1 MKVLISDNLSPV
13 GVEILKKAGLDVDAR
28 SKTAPEEI
36 EKIIGEYDA
45 LIIRS
50 ATKVTAGLLEK
61 AGKLKVVGR
70 AGSGLDNVDIPAAT
84 KKGVVVMNT
93 PGGNTVTT
101 AEHTIGMIFACAR
114 MIPQS
119 YASLKAG
126 KWEKKKFE
134 GVELYA
140 KTLGVIGMG
149 GLGMKVLAYDPFI
162 SADKAKSLGIEL
174 ADLPTLYR
182 RSDFITVH
190 TPKTKETAN
199 LINKDTIAQMKDGV
213 RIINCARGGIVNE
226 KDLYEALK
234 SGKVAGAAFD
244 VFEKEP
250 PENHPLLTL
259 DNFIASPHLGASTR
273 EAQENVAL
281 AVAEQIV
288 DYLIAGTVRNAV
300 NVPSVPAD
308 QLPALSPYIN
318 LAERMGLFIA
328 QLYEGGL
335 TQVTVEYSGEVANL
349 KQDPITLAALKGLL
363 TPTLQETV
371 NYVNAPLIAKDRGID
386 VKVSKS
392 SEATEY
398 TSLVTLRI
406 KAGGKDVSAT
416 GTLNS
421 KKEPRIIQVDNF
433 PMETVP
439 EGDML
444 VLMNNDKPGVIGGIG
459 TLLGQNGINIARMQ
473 FGREKQGGLAMSVVS
488 IDSVVSDEL
497 MAKIKR
503 LPNVLAVKQVKIK
516 EYGFRNAEC
525 GITGGKVMP
534 VL

>member
-1 MKVLISDNLSPV
+1 MKVLISDNLSPI

-28 SKTAPEEI
+28 SKTSPEEI
-36 EKIIGEYDA
+36 EKIIGDYDA

-61 AGKLKVVGR
+61 AAKLKVVGR

-114 MIPQS
+114 MIPQA
-119 YASLKAG
+119 YASLKTG

-134 GVELYA
+134 GVELYD
-140 KTLGVIGMG
+140 KTLGVIGLG
-149 GLGMKVLAYDPFI
+149 AIGSVVATRAVSLGMKVLAYDPFI
-162 SADKAKSLGIEL
+162 SQEKAKSLGITL
-174 ADLPTLYR
+174 ADLPTIYKK
-182 RSDFITVH
+182 SDFITVH

-199 LINKDTIAQMKDGV
+199 LINKDTISQMKEGV

-226 KDLYEALK
+226 RDLYEALK
-234 SGKVAGAAFD
+234 SGKVAGASFD

-259 DNFIASPHLGASTR
+259 DNFVATPHLGASTK
-273 EAQENVAL
+273 EAQENVAV

-308 QLPALSPYIN
+308 QLPTLSPYIN
-318 LAERMGLFIA
+318 LAERMGSFEA

-349 KQDPITLAALKGLL
+349 KLEPITLAALKGLL
-363 TPTLQETV
+363 TPILKENV
-371 NYVNAPLIAKDRGID
+371 NYVNAPLIAKDRGIE
-386 VKVSKS
+386 VKVSKTS
-392 SEATEY
+392 GGTEY
-398 TSLVTLRI
+398 TSLITLKV
-406 KAGGKDVSAT
+406 KANGREMLVS

-421 KKEPRIIQVDNF
+421 RKEPRIVQVDSF
-433 PMETVP
+433 PMEAVP

-459 TLLGQNGINIARMQ
+459 TILGQNGVNIARMQ
-473 FGREKQGGLAMSVVS
+473 FGREKQGGMAMSVVS

-497 MAKIKR
+497 MAKIKK
-503 LPNVLAVKQVKIK
+503 LPNVLSVKQIKI
-516 EYGFRNAEC
+516 
-525 GITGGKVMP
+525 
-534 VL
+534 

>member
-1 MKVLISDNLSPV
+1 MKVLISDNLSTC
-13 GVEILKKAGLDVDAR
+13 GVDILKKAGLEVEFR
-28 SKTAPEEI
+28 SKTTVEEI
-36 EKIIGEYDA
+36 EKMIGDYDA

-61 AGKLKVVGR
+61 ASKLKIVGR

-114 MIPQS
+114 MIPQAYS
-119 YASLKAG
+119 SMKAG

-134 GVELYA
+134 GVELFD
-140 KTLGVIGMG
+140 KTLGIIGLGAIG
-149 GLGMKVLAYDPFI
+149 GVVANRCTALGMKVLAFDPFI
-162 SADKAKSLGIEL
+162 STEKAKQLGIEL
-174 ADLPTLYR
+174 ADLETIYK
-182 RSDFITVH
+182 RSDFITLH
-190 TPKTKETAN
+190 TPKTKETAG
-199 LINKDTIAQMKDGV
+199 LINKDTIAKMKDGV

-226 KDLYEALK
+226 ADLYEALK

-250 PENHPLLTL
+250 PENHPLMTL
-259 DNFIASPHLGASTR
+259 DNFIATPHLGASTL
-273 EAQENVAL
+273 EAQENVAT

-308 QLPALSPYIN
+308 QLPSLSPYIN
-318 LAERMGLFIA
+318 LAERMGLFAA
-328 QLYEGGL
+328 QVIEGGL
-335 TQVTVEYSGEVANL
+335 TQVTVEYSGDVSNL
-349 KQDPITLAALKGLL
+349 KLEPVTLAALKGLL
-363 TPTLQETV
+363 TPMIQENV
-371 NYVNAPLIAKDRGID
+371 NYVNAPLIAKDRGIE

-392 SEATEY
+392 SDTREY
-398 TSLVTLRI
+398 TSLITIKV
-406 KAGGKDVSAT
+406 KAGAKELTVS

-421 KKEPRIIQVDNF
+421 KKEPRIIQVDDF

-459 TLLGQNGINIARMQ
+459 TLMGQSGVNIARMQ
-473 FGREKQGGLAMSVVS
+473 FGRDKQGGLAMSIVS
-488 IDSVVSDEL
+488 VDSPISDEL
-497 MAKIKR
+497 MNKVRK
-503 LPNVLAVKQVKIK
+503 LPNVLSAKQVRI
-516 EYGFRNAEC
+516 
-525 GITGGKVMP
+525 
-534 VL
+534 

>member
-1 MKVLISDNLSPV
+1 
-13 GVEILKKAGLDVDAR
+13 
-28 SKTAPEEI
+28 
-36 EKIIGEYDA
+36 
-45 LIIRS
+45 
-50 ATKVTAGLLEK
+50 
-61 AGKLKVVGR
+61 
-70 AGSGLDNVDIPAAT
+70 
-84 KKGVVVMNT
+84 
-93 PGGNTVTT
+93 
-101 AEHTIGMIFACAR
+101 
-114 MIPQS
+114 
-119 YASLKAG
+119 
-126 KWEKKKFE
+126 
-134 GVELYA
+134 
-140 KTLGVIGMG
+140 
-149 GLGMKVLAYDPFI
+149 
-162 SADKAKSLGIEL
+162 
-174 ADLPTLYR
+174 
-182 RSDFITVH
+182 
-190 TPKTKETAN
+190 
-199 LINKDTIAQMKDGV
+199 
-213 RIINCARGGIVNE
+213 VNE
-226 KDLYEALK
+226 QDLYEALK
-234 SGKVAGAAFD
+234 SGKVASAAFD

-259 DNFIASPHLGASTR
+259 DNFIATPHLGASTR
-273 EAQENVAL
+273 EAQENVAV

-335 TQVTVEYSGEVANL
+335 TQVTVEYSGEVTNL

-363 TPTLQETV
+363 TPTLQENV

-406 KAGGKDVSAT
+406 KAGGKDVSAA

-488 IDSVVSDEL
+488 IDSPVSDEL
-497 MAKIKR
+497 MGKIRK
-503 LPNVLAVKQVKIK
+503 LPNVLSVKLVKI
-516 EYGFRNAEC
+516 
-525 GITGGKVMP
+525 
-534 VL
+534 

>member
-1 MKVLISDNLSPV
+1 MKVLISDNLSTR
-13 GVEILKKAGLDVDAR
+13 GVDILKKAGLEVEFR
-28 SKTAPEEI
+28 SKTTVEEI
-36 EKIIGEYDA
+36 EKMIGDYDA

-61 AGKLKVVGR
+61 ASKLKVIGR

-101 AEHTIGMIFACAR
+101 AEHTIGMIFASAR
-114 MIPQS
+114 MIPQAYS
-119 YASLKAG
+119 SMKAG

-134 GVELYA
+134 GVELFD
-140 KTLGVIGMG
+140 KTLGIIGLGAIG
-149 GLGMKVLAYDPFI
+149 GVVANRCTALGMKVLAFDPFI
-162 SADKAKSLGIEL
+162 STEKAKQLGIEL
-174 ADLPTLYR
+174 ADLDTIYK

-190 TPKTKETAN
+190 TPKTKETAG
-199 LINKDTIAQMKDGV
+199 LINKDTIAKMKDGV

-226 KDLYEALK
+226 ADLYEALK

-250 PENHPLLTL
+250 PENHPLMTL
-259 DNFIASPHLGASTR
+259 DNFIATPHLGASTL
-273 EAQENVAL
+273 EAQENVAT

-308 QLPALSPYIN
+308 QLPSLSPYIN
-318 LAERMGLFIA
+318 LAERMGLFTA
-328 QLYEGGL
+328 QVIEGGL
-335 TQVTVEYSGEVANL
+335 TQVTVEYSGDVSNL
-349 KQDPITLAALKGLL
+349 KLEPVTLAALKGLL
-363 TPTLQETV
+363 TPMVQENV
-371 NYVNAPLIAKDRGID
+371 NYVNAPLIAKDRGIE

-392 SEATEY
+392 SDTREY
-398 TSLVTLRI
+398 TSLITIKV
-406 KAGGKDVSAT
+406 KAGAKEMSVS

-421 KKEPRIIQVDNF
+421 KKEPRIIQVDDF

-459 TLLGQNGINIARMQ
+459 MLMGQSGVNIARMQ
-473 FGREKQGGLAMSVVS
+473 FGREKQGGLAMSIVS
-488 IDSVVSDEL
+488 VDSPISDEL
-497 MAKIKR
+497 MNKVRK
-503 LPNVLAVKQVKIK
+503 LPNVLSAKQVRI
-516 EYGFRNAEC
+516 
-525 GITGGKVMP
+525 
-534 VL
+534 

>member
-1 MKVLISDNLSPV
+1 MKVLISDNLSTR
-13 GVEILKKAGLDVDAR
+13 GVEILKKAGLEVEFR
-28 SKTAPEEI
+28 SKTSAEEI
-36 EKIIGEYDA
+36 EKMIGDYDG

-61 AGKLKVVGR
+61 AAKLKVIGR

-114 MIPQS
+114 MIPQA

-134 GVELYA
+134 GVELFD
-140 KTLGVIGMG
+140 KTLGIV
-149 GLGMKVLAYDPFI
+149 GLGAIGGVVANRCSAMGMKILAFDPFI
-162 SADKAKSLGIEL
+162 STEKAKQLGIEL
-174 ADLPTLYR
+174 ADLETIYK
-182 RSDFITVH
+182 RSDFITLH
-190 TPKTKETAN
+190 TPKTKETAG
-199 LINKDTIAQMKDGV
+199 LINKNTIAKMKDGV

-226 KDLYEALK
+226 ADLYEALK
-234 SGKVAGAAFD
+234 SGKVAAAAFD

-259 DNFIASPHLGASTR
+259 DNFIATPHLGASTL
-273 EAQENVAL
+273 EAQENVAT

-308 QLPALSPYIN
+308 QLPSLSPYIN
-318 LAERMGLFIA
+318 LAERMGLFTA
-328 QLYEGGL
+328 QVLEGGI
-335 TQVTVEYSGEVANL
+335 TQVTVEYSGEVSNL
-349 KQDPITLAALKGLL
+349 KLEPVTLAALKGLL
-363 TPTLQETV
+363 TPMIQENV
-371 NYVNAPLIAKDRGID
+371 NYVNAPLIAKDRGIE

-392 SEATEY
+392 DDTTEY
-398 TSLVTLRI
+398 TSLVTLRV
-406 KAGGKDVSAT
+406 KAGGKDSSVA

-444 VLMNNDKPGVIGGIG
+444 VLMNHDKPGVIGGIG
-459 TLLGQNGINIARMQ
+459 TLLGQNSVNIARMQ
-473 FGREKQGGLAMSVVS
+473 FGRESQGGLAMSVVS
-488 IDSVVSDEL
+488 IDSPVSDAV
-497 MAKIKR
+497 MGKIKQ
-503 LPNVLAVKQVKIK
+503 LPNVLSVKQI
-516 EYGFRNAEC
+516 R
-525 GITGGKVMP
+525 I
-534 VL
+534 

>member
-1 MKVLISDNLSPV
+1 MKVLISDNLSAR
-13 GVEILKKAGLDVDAR
+13 GVEILKKAGLEVEAR
-28 SKTAPEEI
+28 SKTSVEEI
-36 EKIIGEYDA
+36 EKIIGDYDA

-61 AGKLKVVGR
+61 AGKLKVIGR

-114 MIPQS
+114 MLPQA

-134 GVELYA
+134 GVELYD
-140 KTLGVIGMG
+140 KTLGIV
-149 GLGMKVLAYDPFI
+149 GLGAIGGVVANRCGAMGMKILAFDPFI
-162 SADKAKSLGIEL
+162 SAEKAKQLGIEL
-174 ADLPTLYR
+174 ADLETIWK

-190 TPKTKETAN
+190 TPKTKETAGM
-199 LINKDTIAQMKDGV
+199 INKDTIAKMKDGV

-226 KDLYEALK
+226 SDLYEALK
-234 SGKVAGAAFD
+234 SGKVGGAAFD

-259 DNFIASPHLGASTR
+259 DNFIATPHLGASTK
-273 EAQENVAL
+273 EAQENVAT

-288 DYLIAGTVRNAV
+288 DYLVAGTVRNAV

-308 QLPALSPYIN
+308 QLPTLSPYIN
-318 LAERMGLFIA
+318 LAERMGLFIG
-328 QLYEGGL
+328 QLAEGGL
-335 TQVTVEYSGEVANL
+335 TQVAVEYSGEASNI
-349 KQDPITLAALKGLL
+349 KQEPITLAALKGVL
-363 TPTLQETV
+363 TPTLQENV
-371 NYVNAPLIAKDRGID
+371 NYVNAPLIAKDRGIE

-398 TSLVTLRI
+398 TSLVILRLR
-406 KAGGKDVSAT
+406 AGDKVVSAA

-421 KKEPRIIQVDNF
+421 RKEARIIQVDNF

-439 EGDML
+439 AGDML

-459 TLLGQNGINIARMQ
+459 TILGQNGINISRMQ
-473 FGREKQGGLAMSVVS
+473 FGRESQGGRAMSVVS
-488 IDSVVSDEL
+488 VDSPISDGL
-497 MAKIKR
+497 MDKIR
-503 LPNVLAVKQVKIK
+503 QLPNVLSAKMI
-516 EYGFRNAEC
+516 R
-525 GITGGKVMP
+525 I
-534 VL
+534 

>member
-1 MKVLISDNLSPV
+1 MKVLISDNLSTC
-13 GVEILKKAGLDVDAR
+13 GVDILKKAGLEVEFR
-28 SKTAPEEI
+28 SKTTVEEI
-36 EKIIGEYDA
+36 EKMIGDYDA

-61 AGKLKVVGR
+61 AAKLKIVGR

-101 AEHTIGMIFACAR
+101 AEHTIGMIFASAR
-114 MIPQS
+114 MIPQAYS
-119 YASLKAG
+119 SMKAG

-134 GVELYA
+134 GVELFD
-140 KTLGVIGMG
+140 KTLGIIGLGAIG
-149 GLGMKVLAYDPFI
+149 GVVANRCTALGMKVLAFDPFI
-162 SADKAKSLGIEL
+162 STEKAKQLGIEL
-174 ADLPTLYR
+174 ADLETIYK
-182 RSDFITVH
+182 RSDFITLH
-190 TPKTKETAN
+190 TPKTKETAG
-199 LINKDTIAQMKDGV
+199 LINKDTIAKMKDGV

-226 KDLYEALK
+226 ADLYEALK

-250 PENHPLLTL
+250 PENHPLMTL
-259 DNFIASPHLGASTR
+259 DNFIATPHLGASTL
-273 EAQENVAL
+273 EAQENVAT

-308 QLPALSPYIN
+308 QLPSLSPYIN
-318 LAERMGLFIA
+318 LAERMGLFAA
-328 QLYEGGL
+328 QVIEGGL
-335 TQVTVEYSGEVANL
+335 TQVTVEYSGDVSNL
-349 KQDPITLAALKGLL
+349 KLEPVTLAALKGLL
-363 TPTLQETV
+363 TPIIQENV
-371 NYVNAPLIAKDRGID
+371 NYVNAPLIAKDRGIE

-392 SEATEY
+392 SDTREY
-398 TSLVTLRI
+398 TSLITIKV
-406 KAGGKDVSAT
+406 KAGAKEMSVA

-421 KKEPRIIQVDNF
+421 KKEPRIIQVDDF

-459 TLLGQNGINIARMQ
+459 TLMGQNGINIARMQ
-473 FGREKQGGLAMSVVS
+473 FGREKQGGLAMSIVS
-488 IDSVVSDEL
+488 VDSTISDEI
-497 MAKIKR
+497 MNKVRK
-503 LPNVLAVKQVKIK
+503 LPNVLSAKQVRI
-516 EYGFRNAEC
+516 
-525 GITGGKVMP
+525 
-534 VL
+534 

>member
-1 MKVLISDNLSPV
+1 MKVLISDNLSAN
-13 GVEILKKAGLDVDAR
+13 GVEILKKAGLEVEFR
-28 SKTAPEEI
+28 SKTSAEEI
-36 EKIIGEYDA
+36 EKMIGEYDG

-50 ATKVTAGLLEK
+50 ATKVTAALLEK
-61 AGKLKVVGR
+61 ATNLKVIGR

-114 MIPQS
+114 MIPQA

-134 GVELYA
+134 GVELFD
-140 KTLGVIGMG
+140 KTLGIV
-149 GLGMKVLAYDPFI
+149 GLGAIGGVVANRCAAMGMKILAFDPFI
-162 SADKAKSLGIEL
+162 SAEKAKSLGIEL
-174 ADLPTLYR
+174 ADLETIWKR
-182 RSDFITVH
+182 ADFITLH

-199 LINKDTIAQMKDGV
+199 LINKDTIAKMKNSV

-226 KDLYEALK
+226 GDLFEALK
-234 SGKVAGAAFD
+234 SGKVAAAAFD

-259 DNFIASPHLGASTR
+259 DNFIATPHLGASTK
-273 EAQENVAL
+273 EAQENVAT

-308 QLPALSPYIN
+308 QLPTLSPYIN
-318 LAERMGLFIA
+318 LAERMGLFLG
-328 QLYEGGL
+328 QLVEGGL
-335 TQVTVEYSGEVANL
+335 TQVVVEYSGEVAGL
-349 KQDPITLAALKGLL
+349 KQEPITLAALKGLL
-363 TPTLQETV
+363 TPMIQENV
-371 NYVNAPLIAKDRGID
+371 NYVNAPLIAKGRGIE
-386 VKVSKS
+386 VKVSTS
-392 SEATEY
+392 RDTTEY

-406 KAGGKDVSAT
+406 TAGGKDSAAS

-459 TLLGQNGINIARMQ
+459 MLMGENGINIARMQ
-473 FGREKQGGLAMSVVS
+473 FGRETQGGRAMSVVS
-488 IDSVVSDEL
+488 IDSTVPSAVME
-497 MAKIKR
+497 KIKK
-503 LPNVLAVKQVKIK
+503 LQNVLSVKQVKI
-516 EYGFRNAEC
+516 
-525 GITGGKVMP
+525 
-534 VL
+534 

>member
-1 MKVLISDNLSPV
+1 MKVLISDNLSTR
-13 GVEILKKAGLDVDAR
+13 GVDILKKAGLEVEFR
-28 SKTAPEEI
+28 SKTTVEEI
-36 EKIIGEYDA
+36 EKMIGDYDA

-61 AGKLKVVGR
+61 AAKLKVIGR

-101 AEHTIGMIFACAR
+101 AEHTIGMIFASAR
-114 MIPQS
+114 MIPQAYS
-119 YASLKAG
+119 SMKAG

-134 GVELYA
+134 GVELFD
-140 KTLGVIGMG
+140 KTLGIIGLGAIG
-149 GLGMKVLAYDPFI
+149 GVVANRCTALGMKVLAFDPFI
-162 SADKAKSLGIEL
+162 STEKAKQLGIEL
-174 ADLPTLYR
+174 ADLETIYT
-182 RSDFITVH
+182 RSDFITLH
-190 TPKTKETAN
+190 TPKTKETAG
-199 LINKDTIAQMKDGV
+199 LINKDTIAKMKDGV

-226 KDLYEALK
+226 ADLFEALK

-250 PENHPLLTL
+250 PENHPLMTL
-259 DNFIASPHLGASTR
+259 DNFIATPHLGASTL
-273 EAQENVAL
+273 EAQENVAT

-308 QLPALSPYIN
+308 QLPSLSPYIN
-318 LAERMGLFIA
+318 LAERMGLFTA
-328 QLYEGGL
+328 QVIEGGL
-335 TQVTVEYSGEVANL
+335 TQVTVEYSGDVSNL
-349 KQDPITLAALKGLL
+349 KLEPVTLAALKGLL
-363 TPTLQETV
+363 TPIVQENV
-371 NYVNAPLIAKDRGID
+371 NYVNAPLIAKDRGIE

-392 SEATEY
+392 NDTREY
-398 TSLVTLRI
+398 TSLITI
-406 KAGGKDVSAT
+406 KARAGAKEVSVA

-421 KKEPRIIQVDNF
+421 KKEPRIIQVDDF

-459 TLLGQNGINIARMQ
+459 MLMGQSGVNIARMQ
-473 FGREKQGGLAMSVVS
+473 FGREKQGGLAMSIVS
-488 IDSVVSDEL
+488 VDSPISDEL
-497 MAKIKR
+497 MGKVRK
-503 LPNVLAVKQVKIK
+503 LPNVLSAKQVRI
-516 EYGFRNAEC
+516 
-525 GITGGKVMP
+525 
-534 VL
+534 

>member
-1 MKVLISDNLSPV
+1 MKVLISDNLSAV
-13 GVEILKKAGLDVDAR
+13 GVDILKKAGLDVEAR
-28 SKTAPEEI
+28 SKTPPEEI

-50 ATKVTAGLLEK
+50 ATKVTAALLEK
-61 AGKLKVVGR
+61 AAKLKVVGR

-114 MIPQS
+114 MIPQA

-134 GVELYA
+134 GVELYD
-140 KTLGVIGMG
+140 KTLGIIGLG
-149 GLGMKVLAYDPFI
+149 AIGGVVANRAIGLGMKVVAYDPFI
-162 SADKAKSLGIEL
+162 SPEKAKSLGIEL
-174 ADLPTLYR
+174 ADLPTIYR

-199 LINKDTIAQMKDGV
+199 LINKTTISQMKNTV
-213 RIINCARGGIVNE
+213 RIINCARGGIINE
-226 KDLYEALK
+226 ADLYEALK
-234 SGKVAGAAFD
+234 SGKVAAAAFD

-259 DNFIASPHLGASTR
+259 DNFIATPHLGASTR
-273 EAQENVAL
+273 EAQENVAV
-281 AVAEQIV
+281 AVAEQVV
-288 DYLIAGTVRNAV
+288 DYLVAGTVRNAV

-308 QLPALSPYIN
+308 QLPTLSPYIN
-318 LAERMGLFIA
+318 LAERMGLFIG
-328 QLYEGGL
+328 QLAEGGL
-335 TQVTVEYSGEVANL
+335 TQVTVEYSGEAANL

-392 SEATEY
+392 SGTTEY
-398 TSLVTLRI
+398 TSLVTIRI
-406 KAGGKDVSAT
+406 KAGGRDLSAT

-421 KKEPRIIQVDNF
+421 RKEPRIIQVDNF

-439 EGDML
+439 EGTML

-459 TLLGQNGINIARMQ
+459 TILGQNGINIARMQ
-473 FGREKQGGLAMSVVS
+473 FGREQQGGLAMSVVS
-488 IDSVVSDEL
+488 IDSAVSDDL
-497 MAKIKR
+497 MAKIKQ
-503 LPNVLAVKQVKIK
+503 LPNVLSVKLLKI
-516 EYGFRNAEC
+516 
-525 GITGGKVMP
+525 
-534 VL
+534 

>member
-13 GVEILKKAGLDVDAR
+13 GVEILKKAGFEVDAR
-28 SKTAPEEI
+28 SKTTPEEI
-36 EKIIGEYDA
+36 EKIIGGYDA

-50 ATKVTAGLLEK
+50 ATKVTKELLGK
-61 AGKLKVVGR
+61 AIKLKIVGR
-70 AGSGLDNVDIPAAT
+70 AGSGLDNVDIAAAT

-101 AEHTIGMIFACAR
+101 AEHTIGMLFACAR
-114 MIPQS
+114 MIPQA
-119 YASLKAG
+119 YASLKEG
-126 KWEKKKFE
+126 KWEKKRFE
-134 GVELYA
+134 GVELYD
-140 KTLGVIGMG
+140 KTLGIVGLGAIGG
-149 GLGMKVLAYDPFI
+149 VVASRAVGLGMRVLAYDPFI
-162 SADKAKSLGIEL
+162 SAEKAKSLGIEL
-174 ADLPTLYR
+174 VDLSTIYKL
-182 RSDFITVH
+182 SDFITFH

-199 LINKDTIAQMKDGV
+199 LINKNTIAKMKDGV

-226 KDLYEALK
+226 QDLYEALK
-234 SGKVAGAAFD
+234 SGKVASAAFD

-259 DNFIASPHLGASTR
+259 DNFIATPHLGASTR
-273 EAQENVAL
+273 EAQENVAV
-281 AVAEQIV
+281 AIAEQIV

-308 QLPALSPYIN
+308 QRPALSPYIN

-349 KQDPITLAALKGLL
+349 KQEPITLAALKGLL
-363 TPTLQETV
+363 TPTLQENV

-406 KAGGKDVSAT
+406 KAGGKDVSAA

-459 TLLGQNGINIARMQ
+459 TLLGQNGVNIARMQ

-488 IDSVVSDEL
+488 IDSAVSDEL
-497 MAKIKR
+497 MGKIR
-503 LPNVLAVKQVKIK
+503 MLPNVLSVKLVKI
-516 EYGFRNAEC
+516 
-525 GITGGKVMP
+525 
-534 VL
+534 

>member
-1 MKVLISDNLSPV
+1 MKVLISDNLSLV
-13 GVEILKKAGLDVDAR
+13 GVEILKKAGLEVDAR
-28 SKTAPEEI
+28 SKTPVEEI
-36 EKIIGEYDA
+36 EKIIGDYDA

-50 ATKVTAGLLEK
+50 ATKVTAGLL
-61 AGKLKVVGR
+61 
-70 AGSGLDNVDIPAAT
+70 DNADIPAAT

-101 AEHTIGMIFACAR
+101 AEHTVGMIFACAR
-114 MIPQS
+114 MIPQA
-119 YASLKAG
+119 YASLKSG

-134 GVELYA
+134 GVELYD
-140 KTLGVIGMG
+140 KTIGIVGLGAIGG
-149 GLGMKVLAYDPFI
+149 VVANRAIGLGMKVLAYDPFI
-162 SADKAKSLGIEL
+162 STEKAKSLGIEL
-174 ADLPTLYR
+174 GDLPAIYR
-182 RSDFITVH
+182 RSDFITIH

-226 KDLYEALK
+226 QDLYEALK
-234 SGKVAGAAFD
+234 SGKVAAAAFD

-259 DNFIASPHLGASTR
+259 DNFIATPHLGASTK
-273 EAQENVAL
+273 EAQENVAT
-281 AVAEQIV
+281 AVDEQIV
-288 DYLIAGTVRNAV
+288 DYPVAGTVRNAV
-300 NVPSVPAD
+300 NVPSVPKD
-308 QLPALSPYIN
+308 QLPALSPDIN
-318 LAERMGLFIA
+318 LAERMGLFIG
-328 QLYEGGL
+328 QLSEGGL
-335 TQVTVEYSGEVANL
+335 TQISGEYSGEVANL
-349 KQDPITLAALKGLL
+349 KQEPITLSALKGLL
-363 TPTLQETV
+363 TPTLQENV
-371 NYVNAPLIAKDRGID
+371 NYVNAPLIAKDRGIE
-386 VKVSKS
+386 VKVSRS
-392 SEATEY
+392 SGATEY

-406 KAGGKDVSAT
+406 KAGGKDVSAS

-459 TLLGQNGINIARMQ
+459 TLLGQNGVNIARMQ

-497 MAKIKR
+497 MDKIRK
-503 LPNVLAVKQVKIK
+503 LPNVLSVKQIKI
-516 EYGFRNAEC
+516 
-525 GITGGKVMP
+525 
-534 VL
+534 

>member
-1 MKVLISDNLSPV
+1 MKVLISDNLSPI
-13 GVEILKKAGLDVDAR
+13 GVEILKKAGLEVDAR
-28 SKTAPEEI
+28 SKTSVEEI
-36 EKIIGEYDA
+36 EKIIGDYDA

-50 ATKVTAGLLEK
+50 ATKVTKELLDK
-61 AGKLKVVGR
+61 ATKIKVVGR
-70 AGSGLDNVDIPAAT
+70 AGSGRDNVDIAAAT

-114 MIPQS
+114 MIPQA

-134 GVELYA
+134 GVELCD
-140 KTLGVIGMG
+140 KTLGIVGLGAIGG
-149 GLGMKVLAYDPFI
+149 VVANRAIGLGMKVLAYDPFI
-162 SADKAKSLGIEL
+162 SAEKEKSLRIEL
-174 ADLPTLYR
+174 GDLAAIYR
-182 RSDFITVH
+182 RSDFITIH

-199 LINKDTIAQMKDGV
+199 LINKDTIAQMKNGV
-213 RIINCARGGIVNE
+213 RIVNCARGGIVNE
-226 KDLYEALK
+226 QDLYEALK
-234 SGKVAGAAFD
+234 SGKVAAAAFD

-250 PENHPLLTL
+250 PENNPLLTL
-259 DNFIASPHLGASTR
+259 DSFIATPHLGASTL
-273 EAQENVAL
+273 EAQENVAV

-288 DYLIAGTVRNAV
+288 DYLVAGTVRNAV

-308 QLPALSPYIN
+308 QLPTLSPYIN

-328 QLYEGGL
+328 QLSEGGL

-349 KQDPITLAALKGLL
+349 KQEPITLSALKGLL
-363 TPTLQETV
+363 APTLQENV

-398 TSLVTLRI
+398 TSLVTLKI
-406 KAGGKDVSAT
+406 KAAGRDVSAS

-459 TLLGQNGINIARMQ
+459 MLLGQNGVNIARMQ

-488 IDSVVSDEL
+488 IDSVVPDDL
-497 MAKIKR
+497 LAKIRK
-503 LPNVLAVKQVKIK
+503 LPNVLSVKQIKI
-516 EYGFRNAEC
+516 
-525 GITGGKVMP
+525 
-534 VL
+534 

>member
-1 MKVLISDNLSPV
+1 MARVLVTEEIAASGLQELSD
-13 GVEILKKAGLDVDAR
+13 AGHEVDVR
-28 SKTAPEEI
+28 LGLTPEELI
-36 EKIIGEYDA
+36 EAVKGAHA

-61 AGKLKVVGR
+61 ATKLKVVGR

-114 MIPQS
+114 MIPQA

-134 GVELYA
+134 GVELYD
-140 KTLGVIGMG
+140 KTLGIIGLG
-149 GLGMKVLAYDPFI
+149 AIGGVVANRAIGLGMKVLAYDPFI
-162 SADKAKSLGIEL
+162 STEKAKSLGIEL
-174 ADLPTLYR
+174 ADLPTIYK

-199 LINKDTIAQMKDGV
+199 LINKDTISQMKDSV
-213 RIINCARGGIVNE
+213 RIINCARGGIINE
-226 KDLYEALK
+226 QDLYEALK
-234 SGKVAGAAFD
+234 NGKVAAAAFD

-259 DNFIASPHLGASTR
+259 ENFLATPHLGASTK
-273 EAQENVAL
+273 EAQVNVAV
-281 AVAEQIV
+281 AVAEQVV

-335 TQVTVEYSGEVANL
+335 TQVTVEYSGDVANL
-349 KQDPITLAALKGLL
+349 KQEPITLSALKGLL
-363 TPTLQETV
+363 TPTLQENV
-371 NYVNAPLIAKDRGID
+371 NYVNAPLIAKDRGIE
-386 VKVSKS
+386 VKVSRS
-392 SEATEY
+392 SDTKEY
-398 TSLVTLRI
+398 TSLVTLKI
-406 KAGGKDVSAT
+406 KAGGRDVSAS

-459 TLLGQNGINIARMQ
+459 MLMGQNGINIARMQ

-488 IDSVVSDEL
+488 IDSAVSDEL
-497 MAKIKR
+497 MAKIKQ
-503 LPNVLAVKQVKIK
+503 LPNVLSVKQVKI
-516 EYGFRNAEC
+516 
-525 GITGGKVMP
+525 
-534 VL
+534 

>member
-1 MKVLISDNLSPV
+1 MKVLISDNLSAV

-28 SKTAPEEI
+28 SKTSPEEI

-50 ATKVTAGLLEK
+50 ATKVTAALLEK

-101 AEHTIGMIFACAR
+101 AEHTVGMIFACAR

-119 YASLKAG
+119 FASLKAG

-134 GVELYA
+134 GVELYD
-140 KTLGVIGMG
+140 KTLGVVGLGAIGAVVANRAI

-162 SADKAKSLGIEL
+162 SPEKAKSLGIEL
-174 ADLPTLYR
+174 ADLPAIYK

-199 LINKDTIAQMKDGV
+199 LINKTTIAQMKDGV

-226 KDLYEALK
+226 TDLYEALK
-234 SGKVAGAAFD
+234 SGKVAAAAFD

-259 DNFIASPHLGASTR
+259 DNFIATPHLGASTR
-273 EAQENVAL
+273 EAQENVAV
-281 AVAEQIV
+281 AVAEQVV
-288 DYLIAGTVRNAV
+288 DYLVAGTVRNAV

-308 QLPALSPYIN
+308 QLPTLSPYIN
-318 LAERMGLFIA
+318 LAERMGLFMG
-328 QLYEGGL
+328 QLAEGGL
-335 TQVTVEYSGEVANL
+335 TQVTVEYSGEAANL
-349 KQDPITLAALKGLL
+349 KQEPITLAALKGLL
-363 TPTLQETV
+363 TPTLQENV

-392 SEATEY
+392 SGTTEY
-398 TSLVTLRI
+398 TSLVAIRI
-406 KAGGKDVSAT
+406 KAGKDLSAA

-439 EGDML
+439 EGAML
-444 VLMNNDKPGVIGGIG
+444 VLMNNDKPGVIGGVG
-459 TLLGQNGINIARMQ
+459 TILGQNGVNIARMQ
-473 FGREKQGGLAMSVVS
+473 FGREQQGGLAMSVVS
-488 IDSVVSDEL
+488 IDSTVSDEL
-497 MAKIKR
+497 MGKIKQ
-503 LPNVLAVKQVKIK
+503 LPNVLSVKQI
-516 EYGFRNAEC
+516 R
-525 GITGGKVMP
+525 I
-534 VL
+534 

>member
-13 GVEILKKAGLDVDAR
+13 GVGILKKAGFEVDAR
-28 SKTAPEEI
+28 SKTTPEEI
-36 EKIIGEYDA
+36 EKIIGSYEA

-50 ATKVTAGLLEK
+50 ATKVTKELLDK
-61 AGKLKVVGR
+61 ATKLKVVGR
-70 AGSGLDNVDIPAAT
+70 AGSGLDNVDISAAT

-101 AEHTIGMIFACAR
+101 AEHTIGMLFACAR

-126 KWEKKKFE
+126 KWEKKRFE
-134 GVELYA
+134 GVELYD
-140 KTLGVIGMG
+140 KTLGVVGLGAIGG
-149 GLGMKVLAYDPFI
+149 VVANRAVGLGMKVLAYDPFI
-162 SADKAKSLGIEL
+162 STEKAKSLGIEL
-174 ADLPTLYR
+174 VDLPMIYKR
-182 RSDFITVH
+182 ADFITVH

-199 LINKDTIAQMKDGV
+199 LINKDTIARMKDGV

-226 KDLYEALK
+226 QDLYEALK
-234 SGKVAGAAFD
+234 SGKVASAAFD

-259 DNFIASPHLGASTR
+259 DNFIATPHLGASTR
-273 EAQENVAL
+273 EAQENVAV
-281 AVAEQIV
+281 AIAEQVV

-349 KQDPITLAALKGLL
+349 KQEPITLAALKGLL
-363 TPTLQETV
+363 TPTLQENV

-406 KAGGKDVSAT
+406 KAGGKDMSAA

-488 IDSVVSDEL
+488 IDSPVSDEL
-497 MAKIKR
+497 MGKIRK
-503 LPNVLAVKQVKIK
+503 LPNVLSVKLVKI
-516 EYGFRNAEC
+516 
-525 GITGGKVMP
+525 
-534 VL
+534 